1 MNHQKSIVSNVQTP
15 IIIMA
20 LLLVAILLLPGPIA
34 RGQVREPEASETA
47 RYKIVFDGTWDPSG
61 VPNPHFSGLVGA
73 AHNSSVTFWEVGG
86 LATDGIESM
95 AETGSTNILR
105 DEIGNSSN
113 ANLTIT
119 GGSIPNA
126 PNQVEISSITID
138 HDYPLITLVSMI
150 APSPDW
156 FVGVSG
162 MSLIDE
168 QGEWKNEIVVQL
180 FPYDSGTDSSTTFL
194 HNENDTNPAEPI
206 FRINDTSLFPAGTLG
221 TFTFTRLDGPDP
233 TLTPTSTG
241 TATATPIPA
250 TSTAT
255 ATATSTTIPTET
267 AVPSETPTPIPAT
280 ETATPT
286 SSVTPTSTATVP
298 PTNETVTPTPT
309 AIPTETAEPTPD
321 VPSGENELL
330 YLPFVVQGN

>member
-1 MNHQKSIVSNVQTP
+1 MNQKKSIVSHPQAAFVM
-15 IIIMA
+15 MA
-20 LLLVAILLLPGPIA
+20 LLLVAILLIPGPIA
-34 RGQVREPEASETA
+34 RGQVREPDASETA
-47 RYKIVFDGTWDPSG
+47 RYKIVFDGTWNPSG

-73 AHNSSVTFWEVGG
+73 AHNSSATFWEVGG

-105 DEIGNSSN
+105 NEIGSNSN

-126 PNQVEISSITID
+126 PDQVEISSITVD

-168 QGEWKNEIVVQL
+168 QGEWKNEIVIQL

-206 FRINDTSLFPAGTLG
+206 FRINDSSLFPAGTLG

-233 TLTPTSTG
+233 TLTPTSTQ
-241 TATATPIPA
+241 
-250 TSTAT
+250 TAT
-255 ATATSTTIPTET
+255 ATATATQTATSTN
-267 AVPSETPTPIPAT
+267 TPIPAT

-286 SSVTPTSTATVP
+286 SVPAETATPAASATPTSTATVP
-298 PTNETVTPTPT
+298 PTNETATPTPT
-309 AIPTETAEPTPD
+309 ASPTAPTETVEPTPEPPFAATD
-321 VPSGENELL
+321 FY
-330 YLPFVVQGN
+330 YLPFMAKGN